1 MDDYKKYVPCFD
13 LPSTS
18 TFGADVLMTD
28 VVDIEVERSNSLH
41 WFVTCPLG
49 GCLNFV
55 CMLNVIEGNITR
67 MQHDTGLERQ
77 CQFRVDPFQQ
87 YCYFDSCMYITTW
100 QMLKRQRSTFVPSK
114 ISLGHQTSPL

>member
-49 GCLNFV
+49 GV
-55 CMLNVIEGNITR
+55 
-67 MQHDTGLERQ
+67 LE
-77 CQFRVDPFQQ
+77 FRVHVE
-87 YCYFDSCMYITTW
+87 CYRREHHTHAT
-100 QMLKRQRSTFVPSK
+100 
-114 ISLGHQTSPL
+114 